1 MMSAT
6 VDNLERASAR
16 DGDFTQEAGDD
27 RPVDLVHLAKYTMGN
42 RSLEKEVLKLFC
54 CQAELYVD
62 RLNDASDVQAWQE
75 AAHTL
80 KGSARGIGA
89 WDVADAA
96 DRAESLV
103 ADFRSEEMRIAVESV
118 AERVA
123 EANAF
128 IRHILGEG

>member
-1 MMSAT
+1 MAAT
-6 VDNLERASAR
+6 LENLEQANTR
-16 DGDFTQEAGDD
+16 DRDCGEEVGDD
-27 RPVDLVHLAKYTMGN
+27 RPVDLVHLARYTMGN

-54 CQAELYVD
+54 CQADLYVD
-62 RLNDASDVQAWQE
+62 RLRNASDVQSWQE

-96 DRAESLV
+96 ERAESLV
-103 ADFRSEEMRIAVESV
+103 ADFRSEAMCSAVEVV
-118 AERVA
+118 ATRVA

-128 IRHILGEG
+128 IRHILSET